1 MYNCLFSLGG
11 GGGIFIVFWFIIT
24 MNSAWVQRKYLTFP
38 LNLLKPPLEMS
49 IGKKVENRPPKVIIF
64 VLNIVLVFMLTLK

>member
-1 MYNCLFSLGG
+1 MFILYIATLMLCIIASFLWEG

-38 LNLLKPPLEMS
+38 LNLLKPP
-49 IGKKVENRPPKVIIF
+49 
-64 VLNIVLVFMLTLK
+64 